1 MQGAVK
7 VGCCGFPI
15 ARARYAEQFPLVE
28 AQETFYQPP
37 EQKTLERWRAVVPAD
52 FEFTLKAWQ
61 VITHPATS
69 PTYRRLREKFSE
81 TQKRQCGSFQ
91 WTGVTEQA
99 WERTAASARALR
111 ARIILFQC
119 PASFKPTIENKD
131 NLWKFFHRIKREN
144 FLLAW
149 EPRGQWSGEEIAT
162 LCRELNLIHAVD
174 PFHAEPVTS
183 GVCYFRLH
191 GRTGY
196 RYRFTEAD
204 LAELAA
210 RCQPADQTYVLFNN
224 FSMLDDAQ
232 SFMDRVSLRL

>member
-1 MQGAVK
+1 MPRTIK

-15 ARARYAEQFPLVE
+15 ARARYASQFPVVE
-28 AQETFYQPP
+28 VQETFYQPP
-37 EQKTLERWRAVVPAD
+37 EGKTLERWRAEVPPD

-61 VITHPATS
+61 VITHAATS
-69 PTYRRLREKFSE
+69 PTYRRLRVKFSE
-81 TQKRQCGSFQ
+81 AQKKLCGSFQ
-91 WTGVTEQA
+91 WTEVTEQA
-99 WERTAASARALR
+99 WERTAASARALK

-119 PASFKPTIENKD
+119 PARFEPSIENKD

-149 EPRGQWSGEEIAT
+149 EPRGRWSREEIHS
-162 LCRELNLIHAVD
+162 LCRELNLMHAVD

-183 GVCYFRLH
+183 GLRYFRLH

-204 LAELAA
+204 LDELEGWCQTAE
-210 RCQPADQTYVLFNN
+210 PAYVLFNN
-224 FSMLDDAQ
+224 ASMLDDAQ
-232 SFMDRVSLRL
+232 SFLARLR